1 MALSDLPT
9 HLTKTEKRGVFA
21 TDSGWETAAG
31 GNGNP
36 NAQRE
41 VLTAINQLATTL
53 GPVVVKSINWKAGS
67 GAYTKVAGGT
77 IGLEVVFSEGVTGIN
92 NLTVPVTNE
101 TAAGRSLTL
110 GFSEVTDNIATFDIT
125 IPANSASLNVADV
138 IGISSTDVLTLNG
151 DAVLGFG
158 GGSSNLDLG
167 SIAPGQFPN
176 NITIG

>member
-9 HLTKTEKRGVFA
+9 HLTSSEKRDVFA
-21 TDSGWETAAG
+21 TDSGWEKLAG
-31 GNGNP
+31 GNSNP

-101 TAAGRSLTL
+101 TDAARSLTL
-110 GFSEVTDNIATFDIT
+110 DFSTVTDNIATFDIT
-125 IPANSASLNVADV
+125 IPANSASLDVADV
-138 IGISSTDVLTLNG
+138 IGISSTDVLSLNG
-151 DAVLGFG
+151 DTVLGFG
-158 GGSSNLDLG
+158 GGSSDLD
-167 SIAPGQFPN
+167 IASLDAGLFPTG
-176 NITIG
+176 ITIG